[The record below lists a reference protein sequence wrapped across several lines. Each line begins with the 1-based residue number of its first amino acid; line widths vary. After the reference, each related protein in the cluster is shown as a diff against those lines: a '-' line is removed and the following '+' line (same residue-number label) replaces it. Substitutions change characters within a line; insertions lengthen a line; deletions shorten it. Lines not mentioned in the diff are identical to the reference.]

1 MQDIKQIK
9 TRHREIE
16 DVLEESVRELAS
28 IRFALDASS
37 IVAITDQAGK
47 IIYAND
53 KFCEVSKYSREELL
67 GKDHRV
73 INSGYHPKEFIRNL
87 WRTIASGKVWRGEIK
102 NKAKDG
108 TYYWVDTTIVPFLNE
123 KGKPYQYVS
132 IRNEITKRK
141 EREEEIKA
149 LPKRII
155 QAQEEE
161 RERISR
167 EIHDDLGQSLVTLKM
182 LIQSA
187 MLDVDTDK
195 TNSRRSYHSV
205 IKYFDSTLEKTR
217 SIASGLRPS
226 TLEVLGLTAAIKAM
240 VNEFK
245 QGKNLKIRFKCVEI
259 KDKAKK
265 SLDLDNVIFLAEPI
279 NFYRIIQEALT
290 NIVKHAQASV
300 VDISIKGQGDCLSL
314 AIKDNGIG
322 LNGAGQNSA
331 PASGL
336 GLSIMEERGK
346 FLGGELKIQGQKR
359 KGTHLQLEIP
369 IRRKGEEHGG
379 V

>member
-16 DVLEESVRELAS
+16 DVLEESVRELAN
-28 IRFALDASS
+28 IKFALDASS
-37 IVAITDQAGK
+37 IVAITDQTGK
-47 IIYAND
+47 IIYVND
-53 KFCEVSKYSREELL
+53 KFCEISKYSQEELL
-67 GKDHRV
+67 GQDHRI
-73 INSGYHPKEFIRNL
+73 INSGYHPKEFMRHL
-87 WRTIASGKVWRGEIK
+87 WRTIASGKVWRAEIK
-102 NKAKDG
+102 NRAKDG

-132 IRNEITKRK
+132 IRNEITQRK
-141 EREEEIKA
+141 AMEEEIKA

-195 TNSRRSYHSV
+195 TNARKSYHSV

-226 TLEVLGLTAAIKAM
+226 TLEVLGLAAAIKAM

-245 QGKNLKIRFKCVEI
+245 QGKNLKIRFKCAEI
-259 KDKAKK
+259 NNQAKK
-265 SLDLDNVIFLAEPI
+265 NLDLDNIVFLDEPI

-290 NIVKHAQASV
+290 NIVKHARATT
-300 VDISIKGQGDCLSL
+300 VDITIKAQDSHLSL
-314 AIKDNGIG
+314 VIKDDGVG
-322 LNGAGQNSA
+322 LNDEGQNSS
-331 PASGL
+331 SGL
-336 GLSIMEERGK
+336 GLSIMEERGR
-346 FLGGELKIQGQKR
+346 FLGGELRIQGQKR
-359 KGTHLQLEIP
+359 KGTLLQLEIP

-379 V
+379 M